1 MSALRFQAGCASG
14 AGGMK
19 IWIDA
24 QLSPGIAGW
33 IRSHFSIEAV
43 PVRELGLRDAKDIEI
58 FRAAGQEGIVILSKD
73 ADFPHLLSQHGP
85 PPKILWL
92 TCGNTSNAR
101 LQEIL
106 SHSLTKAL
114 ALLEEG
120 EDLVQISGPT
130 SEWS

>member
-1 MSALRFQAGCASG
+1 MN
-14 AGGMK
+14 

-24 QLSPGIAGW
+24 QLSPGIAKW

-58 FRAAGQEGIVILSKD
+58 FRAARQAGIVVLSKD

-85 PPKILWL
+85 PPKVLWL

-106 SHSLTKAL
+106 ARSLTKAL

-130 SEWS
+130 SEWG

>member
-1 MSALRFQAGCASG
+1 
-14 AGGMK
+14 MK

-24 QLSPGIAGW
+24 QLSPDIAKW
-33 IRSHFSIEAV
+33 IRFRFAIETV

-58 FRAAGQEGIVILSKD
+58 FRAARQEGIVVLSKD
-73 ADFPHLLSQHGP
+73 GDFPHLLSQHGP
-85 PPKILWL
+85 PPKVLWL

-106 SHSLTKAL
+106 AHSLTKAL